1 MFQHTGKSR
10 TFIHNLKL
18 ASLLS
23 FVAGVV
29 NVCGLFAVGKL
40 TTNVTGHF
48 AYFADEMVKG
58 SLATAL
64 GYLAFILAFFSGAF
78 SSSVLVELVSRR
90 SVRWMSTVPVSI
102 EALILSVVALVSDP
116 VSEDQ
121 GMAVACALLFAM
133 GLQNALVTRVSN
145 SVVRTTHLTGLFT
158 DLGIELSQVFFYRRP
173 QQRQKLYSSIKL
185 RGIIIVF
192 FFIGGVVGGY
202 GFLLYGIQALLLA
215 VTVLL
220 VALVYDSVKLRVVLL
235 RRRLQQDRNQ
245 GRPFG

>member
-1 MFQHTGKSR
+1 
-10 TFIHNLKL
+10 
-18 ASLLS
+18 
-23 FVAGVV
+23 
-29 NVCGLFAVGKL
+29 
-40 TTNVTGHF
+40 
-48 AYFADEMVKG
+48 
-58 SLATAL
+58 
-64 GYLAFILAFFSGAF
+64 
-78 SSSVLVELVSRR
+78 
-90 SVRWMSTVPVSI
+90 MSTVPVSI